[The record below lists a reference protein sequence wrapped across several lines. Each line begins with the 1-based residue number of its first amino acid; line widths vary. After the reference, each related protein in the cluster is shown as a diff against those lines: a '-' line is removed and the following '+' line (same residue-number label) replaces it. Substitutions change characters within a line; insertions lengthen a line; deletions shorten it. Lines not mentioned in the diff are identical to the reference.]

1 VVAQLGIQKVHV
13 GAKDTN
19 CYVVTCTQTRQ
30 TVVIDPG
37 DDPTKIQRQLGSLP
51 VAWIVFTHAHPG
63 HVGAKD
69 AIKSA
74 TGAPTAMHLADAT
87 AQLKSADRYL
97 IDGDSLPFGQFALQ
111 VIATPGHTPGGLSF
125 RVGNH
130 LFTGDTLMAGRIGR
144 VDLPGSS
151 PPQMAM
157 SLQARLLALPDNTVI
172 YPGHGANTT
181 VGTERISNPYLRMR
195 DAR

>member
-1 VVAQLGIQKVHV
+1 MARLGIQKVHV

-19 CYVVTCTQTRQ
+19 CYLVTCSQTQE

-37 DDPTKIQRQLGSLP
+37 DDPAKIQQQLGTLT
-51 VAWIVFTHAHPG
+51 VRWLVFTHAHPG

-69 AIKSA
+69 ALKAA

-87 AQLKSADRYL
+87 ANLKSADRYL
-97 IDGDSLPFGQFALQ
+97 VTGDSLPFGTFVLE
-111 VIATPGHTPGGLSF
+111 VLATPGHSPGGLSF
-125 RVGNH
+125 KVGNH

-151 PPQMAM
+151 PQQLAM
-157 SLQARLLALPDNTVI
+157 SLHAGLMTLPDNTVV
-172 YPGHGANTT
+172 YPGHGPNTT
-181 VGTERISNPYLRMR
+181 IGTERIQNPFLRLR
-195 DAR
+195 

>member
-1 VVAQLGIQKVHV
+1 MGP
-13 GAKDTN
+13 KDTN
-19 CYVVTCTQTRQ
+19 CYLVTCAQTQE

-37 DDPTKIQRQLGSLP
+37 DDPAKIQLQLGQLL
-51 VAWIVFTHAHPG
+51 VRWIVFTHAHPG

-69 AIKSA
+69 AVKAA

-87 AQLKSADRYL
+87 ANLKSADRYL
-97 IDGDSLPFGQFALQ
+97 TGGDGLPFGTFTLE
-111 VIATPGHTPGGLSF
+111 VLATPGHSPGSLSY

-151 PPQMAM
+151 PQRMAM
-157 SLQARLLALPDNTVI
+157 SLHAQLLSFPDNTVV
-172 YPGHGANTT
+172 YPGHGPNTT
-181 VGTERISNPYLRMR
+181 IGTERIQNPFLRLR
-195 DAR
+195 

>member
-1 VVAQLGIQKVHV
+1 MARLAIQKVHV

-19 CYVVTCTQTRQ
+19 CYVVSCATTHE

-37 DDPTKIQRQLGSLP
+37 DDPAKIQQQLGPLN
-51 VAWIVFTHAHPG
+51 VRWIAFTHAHAG

-69 AIKSA
+69 AIKAA

-97 IDGDSLPFGQFALQ
+97 TGGDALPFGEFVLE
-111 VIATPGHTPGGLSF
+111 VLATPGHTPGSLSF
-125 RVGNH
+125 KVGNH

-151 PPQMAM
+151 PQQMAM
-157 SLQARLLALPDNTVI
+157 SLHAQLLALPDNTVV
-172 YPGHGANTT
+172 YPGHGPNTT
-181 VGTERISNPYLRMR
+181 IGTERLQNPYLRLR
-195 DAR
+195 

>member
-1 VVAQLGIQKVHV
+1 MARLGIQKVHV

-19 CYVVTCTQTRQ
+19 CYLVTCAQTQE

-37 DDPTKIQRQLGSLP
+37 DDPAKIQQQLGTLT
-51 VAWIVFTHAHPG
+51 VRWLVFTHAHPG

-69 AIKSA
+69 ALKAA

-87 AQLKSADRYL
+87 ANLKSADRYL
-97 IDGDSLPFGQFALQ
+97 VTGDSLPFGTFVVEVL
-111 VIATPGHTPGGLSF
+111 ATPGHSPGGLSF
-125 RVGNH
+125 KVGNH

-151 PPQMAM
+151 PQQLAM
-157 SLQARLLALPDNTVI
+157 SLHAGLMTLPDNTVV
-172 YPGHGANTT
+172 YPGHGPNTT
-181 VGTERISNPYLRMR
+181 IGTERIQNPFLRLR
-195 DAR
+195 

>member
-1 VVAQLGIQKVHV
+1 MARLGIQKVHV

-19 CYVVTCTQTRQ
+19 CYLVTCTETRE

-37 DDPTKIQRQLGSLP
+37 DDPAKIQQQMGTLTVR
-51 VAWIVFTHAHPG
+51 WIVFTHAHPG

-69 AIKSA
+69 ALKAA

-87 AQLKSADRYL
+87 ANLKSADRYL
-97 IDGDSLPFGQFALQ
+97 VTGDSLPFGTFTLE
-111 VIATPGHTPGGLSF
+111 VLATPGHSPGGLSF
-125 RVGNH
+125 KVGNH

-151 PPQMAM
+151 PQQLAI
-157 SLQARLLALPDNTVI
+157 SLHAGLMTLPDNTVV
-172 YPGHGANTT
+172 YPGHGPNTT
-181 VGTERISNPYLRMR
+181 IGTERIQNPFLRLR
-195 DAR
+195 